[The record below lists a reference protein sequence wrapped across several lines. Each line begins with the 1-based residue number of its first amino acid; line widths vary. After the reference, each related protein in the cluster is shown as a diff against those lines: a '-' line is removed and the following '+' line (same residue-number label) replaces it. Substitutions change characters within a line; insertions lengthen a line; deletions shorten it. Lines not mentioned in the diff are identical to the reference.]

1 MKRPERSCKV
11 RRFAGKTDPDNSSLW
26 LPLWMHLR
34 DTAGIMRFLVQQW
47 LPESVRRNLDLDEEL
62 LTRTV
67 VFLGWVHDIGKITL
81 AFAGP
86 IMSLLPEAKQRLEED
101 TELRWNEQ
109 KKKFSH
115 HALAGEAI
123 LRELGCPEGLASVV
137 GAHHGKP
144 QEANNVLD
152 QLEDGVYET
161 NYWSKGRKTF
171 WWSCWQELFDYALQ
185 ESGFSDV
192 KELPELSVPTELL
205 LTGLLIMADWIAS
218 NPRYFPLIPVEEL
231 GDESLYPA
239 RVERA
244 WQKFAPTLPWEVQ
257 EAAAD
262 PAEFRERFGFLPN
275 EVQQAMLEA
284 VNNAQEPGIFI
295 LEAQM
300 GVGKTEAALAAAE
313 VLAQRCGEGGIFF
326 GLPTQATANGIFG
339 RLLDWAQ
346 KQSDGLE
353 HSIQL
358 AHGMAQLNAD
368 YLKLQQEPV
377 PVEDDADDP
386 EERVMVHQWFQ
397 GSKQALLANFVIG
410 TVDQLLMAALQQKH
424 VMLRHLGLAGKVVV
438 IDECH
443 AYDAYM
449 NCYLDRA
456 LNWLGEYRVPVILL
470 SATLPAKRRTEL
482 VTAYL
487 NRKTLPD
494 APWKTCRGYP
504 LLTWTDGKQVQ
515 QTGIPLHTPP
525 RRVTMESLTEEQ
537 LPEML
542 QNALREGGCAGV
554 IVNTVRKAQDLAALL
569 REELPEF
576 EVLVFHAQF
585 LMPDRAEKEQRL
597 MERIGKR
604 STAYLNRKTLPD
616 APWKTCRG
624 YPLLTWTDGKQVQQ
638 TGIPLHTPP
647 RRVTMESL
655 TEEQLPE
662 MLQNALRE
670 GGCAGVIVN
679 TVRKAQDLAALLREE
694 LPEFEVLVFH
704 AQFLM
709 PDRAEKEQ
717 RLMERIGKRSTPAQR
732 DRLIVVGTQVLE
744 QSLDID
750 FDYMITELCPMD
762 LLLQRIGRLH
772 RHPGRARP
780 QPVQEARC
788 AVLDTGTEEFDEGS
802 AAIYG
807 EWLLGRT
814 RKLLPQEV
822 QLPADIAR
830 LVQDTYGWEPDCL
843 PADLQSTAARGTYE
857 LEQAKKQ
864 RSAKAFAISSPRA
877 CGDALDDWMD
887 DRAKT
892 SDAGARAAVRDGDP
906 SIEVLVM
913 MQDGAGNV
921 RFLPG
926 EGEAAGPCVAVDQ
939 PPQPEE
945 ALQIARQRLRL
956 PGYFSKRWSV
966 QQTIDALEAETRK
979 HFAAWRLS
987 PLLRGELVLLLDE
1000 HRTAHL
1006 AGQVLHYDRENG
1018 LTYQKEDED
1027 GDDGV

>member
-1 MKRPERSCKV
+1 MKQRGIPYEV
-11 RRFAGKTDPDNSSLW
+11 RLFAGKTDPVNSGFW

-34 DTAGIMRFLVQQW
+34 DTAGIMVYLAQRW
-47 LPESVRRNLDLDEEL
+47 LPESVRQHIELDEDL
-62 LTRTV
+62 LTQTAC
-67 VFLGWVHDIGKITL
+67 FLGWVHDLGKISA
-81 AFAGP
+81 AFQGP
-86 IMSLLPEAKQRLEED
+86 MMAHLPEPRQCLEKY
-101 TELRWNEQ
+101 TTLSYREQ
-109 KKKFSH
+109 NRKYSR
-115 HALAGEAI
+115 HALASEAI
-123 LRELGCPEGLASVV
+123 LRWLKCPNGLASVA

-144 QEANNVLD
+144 QTGKDVLD
-152 QLEDGVYET
+152 QLGDEEEEGSWES
-161 NYWSKGRKTF
+161 NYWPEGEQKF
-171 WWSCWQELFDYALQ
+171 WESCWRELFDYALQ
-185 ESGFSDV
+185 ESGFSSVD
-192 KELPELSVPTELL
+192 ELPQLTIPAEIL

-353 HSIQL
+353 HSIRL
-358 AHGMAQLNAD
+358 AHGMAQLNTD

-525 RRVTMESLTEEQ
+525 RRVTMESLTEEH

-554 IVNTVRKAQDLAALL
+554 IVNTVRKAQDLAA
-569 REELPEF
+569 R
-576 EVLVFHAQF
+576 
-585 LMPDRAEKEQRL
+585 
-597 MERIGKR
+597 
-604 STAYLNRKTLPD
+604 
-616 APWKTCRG
+616 
-624 YPLLTWTDGKQVQQ
+624 
-638 TGIPLHTPP
+638 
-647 RRVTMESL
+647 
-655 TEEQLPE
+655 
-662 MLQNALRE
+662 
-670 GGCAGVIVN
+670 
-679 TVRKAQDLAALLREE
+679 LREE

-750 FDYMITELCPMD
+750 FDYMITELCPTD

-843 PADLQSTAARGTYE
+843 PADPQSTAARGTYE

-877 CGDALDDWMD
+877 CGDALDDWMNEVG
-887 DRAKT
+887 AT

-913 MQDGAGNV
+913 MQDSSGNV

-945 ALQIARQRLRL
+945 ALRIARQRLRL

-966 QQTIDALEAETRK
+966 QQTIDALEAETQK
-979 HFAAWRLS
+979 HFAAWQLS

-1000 HRTAHL
+1000 RRTAHL

>member
-161 NYWSKGRKTF
+161 NYWPKGRKTF

-284 VNNAQEPGIFI
+284 VNNAQEP
-295 LEAQM
+295 
-300 GVGKTEAALAAAE
+300 
-313 VLAQRCGEGGIFF
+313 
-326 GLPTQATANGIFG
+326 
-339 RLLDWAQ
+339 
-346 KQSDGLE
+346 
-353 HSIQL
+353 
-358 AHGMAQLNAD
+358 
-368 YLKLQQEPV
+368 V
-377 PVEDDADDP
+377 PVKNTVDDP

-504 LLTWTDGKQVQ
+504 LLTWTDGDQVQ

-525 RRVTMESLTEEQ
+525 RRVTMESLTEEH
-537 LPEML
+537 LPETL
-542 QNALREGGCAGV
+542 QNALREGGCTGV
-554 IVNTVRKAQDLAALL
+554 IVNTVRKAQDLAA
-569 REELPEF
+569 R
-576 EVLVFHAQF
+576 
-585 LMPDRAEKEQRL
+585 
-597 MERIGKR
+597 
-604 STAYLNRKTLPD
+604 
-616 APWKTCRG
+616 
-624 YPLLTWTDGKQVQQ
+624 
-638 TGIPLHTPP
+638 
-647 RRVTMESL
+647 
-655 TEEQLPE
+655 
-662 MLQNALRE
+662 
-670 GGCAGVIVN
+670 
-679 TVRKAQDLAALLREE
+679 LREE

-814 RKLLPQEV
+814 RKLLPKEL
-822 QLPADIAR
+822 QLPGDIAR

-843 PADLQSTAARGTYE
+843 PADPQSTAARGTYE

-864 RSAKAFAISSPRA
+864 RSAKAFAILSPRA
-877 CGDALDDWMD
+877 CGDALDDWMNEVG
-887 DRAKT
+887 AT

-913 MQDGAGNV
+913 MQDSSGNV

-1000 HRTAHL
+1000 RRTAHL

>member
-161 NYWSKGRKTF
+161 NYWPKGRKTF
-171 WWSCWQELFDYALQ
+171 WWSCWQELFDHALQ

-244 WQKFAPTLPWEVQ
+244 WQKFAPTLPWKVQ

-353 HSIQL
+353 HSIRL
-358 AHGMAQLNAD
+358 AHGMAQLNTD

-604 STAYLNRKTLPD
+604 ST
-616 APWKTCRG
+616 
-624 YPLLTWTDGKQVQQ
+624 
-638 TGIPLHTPP
+638 
-647 RRVTMESL
+647 
-655 TEEQLPE
+655 
-662 MLQNALRE
+662 
-670 GGCAGVIVN
+670 
-679 TVRKAQDLAALLREE
+679 
-694 LPEFEVLVFH
+694 
-704 AQFLM
+704 
-709 PDRAEKEQ
+709 
-717 RLMERIGKRSTPAQR
+717 PAQR

-772 RHPGRARP
+772 RHPGRACRAAPGRGASARRP
-780 QPVQEARC
+780 ACVVGRSAGRHAGAAAGQQWPVKGGMGRLYGVDPVCPAPAGGSRCFHEPAGQNTGRCSAAAGRKNGCRAGLDREQRAPAVQRAGNGGFHAGSLAPPARDDPAAAAGRNPAGLSATGRGSVSIPVCGRC
-788 AVLDTGTEEFDEGS
+788 AECPFAVGPGS
-802 AAIYG
+802 LCEPHGENQRERKGELRWIPNACMLIFMFCRPCRPAA
-807 EWLLGRT
+807 
-814 RKLLPQEV
+814 
-822 QLPADIAR
+822 
-830 LVQDTYGWEPDCL
+830 
-843 PADLQSTAARGTYE
+843 STATTPA
-857 LEQAKKQ
+857 A
-864 RSAKAFAISSPRA
+864 PRP
-877 CGDALDDWMD
+877 LSM
-887 DRAKT
+887 
-892 SDAGARAAVRDGDP
+892 
-906 SIEVLVM
+906 
-913 MQDGAGNV
+913 
-921 RFLPG
+921 
-926 EGEAAGPCVAVDQ
+926 AGPSV
-939 PPQPEE
+939 
-945 ALQIARQRLRL
+945 
-956 PGYFSKRWSV
+956 PGCPR
-966 QQTIDALEAETRK
+966 R
-979 HFAAWRLS
+979 
-987 PLLRGELVLLLDE
+987 RGS
-1000 HRTAHL
+1000 TPCA
-1006 AGQVLHYDRENG
+1006 
-1018 LTYQKEDED
+1018 
-1027 GDDGV
+1027 

>member
-26 LPLWMHLR
+26 LPLWMHLW

-109 KKKFSH
+109 EKKFSH
-115 HALAGEAI
+115 HAMAGEAI
-123 LRELGCPEGLASVV
+123 LRELGCPEGLASIV

-161 NYWSKGRKTF
+161 NYWPKGRKTF
-171 WWSCWQELFDYALQ
+171 WWSCWQELFDHALQ

-353 HSIQL
+353 HSIRL
-358 AHGMAQLNAD
+358 AHGMAQLNTD

-377 PVEDDADDP
+377 PVKNTVDDP

-525 RRVTMESLTEEQ
+525 RRVTMESLTEEH

-554 IVNTVRKAQDLAALL
+554 IVNTVRKAQDLAA
-569 REELPEF
+569 R
-576 EVLVFHAQF
+576 
-585 LMPDRAEKEQRL
+585 
-597 MERIGKR
+597 
-604 STAYLNRKTLPD
+604 
-616 APWKTCRG
+616 
-624 YPLLTWTDGKQVQQ
+624 
-638 TGIPLHTPP
+638 
-647 RRVTMESL
+647 
-655 TEEQLPE
+655 
-662 MLQNALRE
+662 
-670 GGCAGVIVN
+670 
-679 TVRKAQDLAALLREE
+679 LREE

-762 LLLQRIGRLH
+762 L
-772 RHPGRARP
+772 
-780 QPVQEARC
+780 
-788 AVLDTGTEEFDEGS
+788 
-802 AAIYG
+802 
-807 EWLLGRT
+807 
-814 RKLLPQEV
+814 
-822 QLPADIAR
+822 QLPGDIAR

-843 PADLQSTAARGTYE
+843 PADPQSTAARGTYE

-864 RSAKAFAISSPRA
+864 RSAKAFAILSPRA
-877 CGDALDDWMD
+877 CGDALDDWMNEVG
-887 DRAKT
+887 AT

-906 SIEVLVM
+906 SIEVLVV
-913 MQDGAGNV
+913 MQDSSGNV

-939 PPQPEE
+939 SPQPEE
-945 ALQIARQRLRL
+945 ALRIARQRLRL

-1000 HRTAHL
+1000 RRTAHL